1 MLLLEQKH
9 LNLKRNHIEK
19 IKEESAQ
26 MKNHAII
33 LWKQWINLQKFQLKI
48 L

>member
-26 MKNHAII
+26 MKKSRNYSVETMD
-33 LWKQWINLQKFQLKI
+33 
-48 L
+48 